1 MVTWD
6 TRLIAEALG
15 GELRQRKPELTTLE
29 LTHLRVG
36 TRLKLDMATRHDA
49 LRLWC
54 DRNDHGQLSVVGRL
68 DFYGIE
74 SIVIDAAERRVR
86 FAATAPHPVELEVSA
101 EATFQVTIG
110 TTLNGP
116 APAPANPVPE
126 LVQLTGRL
134 ARPNYSERTG
144 KPFFTAGLAE
154 YPDGAI
160 APTWH
165 NLKAFGGVARAAQH
179 LERGAVVRVSG
190 KPQAEHYHKDGQEMT
205 KTVILLVHIE
215 AARPD

>member
-1 MVTWD
+1 MVIWD
-6 TRLIAEALG
+6 TRRIAEALD

-29 LTHLRVG
+29 LTHPRVG

-54 DRNDHGQLSVVGRL
+54 DRNDNGQLSVVGRL

-74 SIVIDAAERRVR
+74 SIVMDEATRRVR
-86 FAATAPHPVELEVSA
+86 FAATTPSPVELEVSA
-101 EATFQVTIG
+101 DATFQVTIG
-110 TTLNGP
+110 TTIGGP
-116 APAPANPVPE
+116 APSAAEPPPE
-126 LVQLTGRL
+126 VVQLTGRL

-154 YPDGAI
+154 YPDGAV

-190 KPQAEHYHKDGQEMT
+190 KPHIEHYHKDGQELT
-205 KTVILLVHIE
+205 KTVILLIHIE
-215 AARPD
+215 AADPV